1 MAANELDS
9 FVYKFKNLWRNGQ
22 EASLNVKS
30 KAGRAWI
37 ELHVELGHPL
47 DLPPPYIYHQ
57 DGVKASTSRDRRR
70 NRRATHRAISGL
82 KASEKGATVDA
93 EPTENFENSVENI
106 EN

>member
-57 DGVKASTSRDRRR
+57 DGVPA
-70 NRRATHRAISGL
+70 HHVI
-82 KASEKGATVDA
+82 DA
-93 EPTENFENSVENI
+93 EIGVLPI
-106 EN
+106 GQYLD